1 MKSLR
6 FNNDTA
12 LGRLLLSAFQPDF
25 LPPHERKFQAFHF
38 REPKLG
44 PGKMRAVVR
53 LATTDI
59 FGVNIQVLNVGES
72 EALHLH
78 AAMDGLWM
86 VLKGA
91 ASFVGEDGV
100 EHPLG
105 PLDGIMVPRGVAYA
119 FKQVGDDPLVI
130 LQAEAVVKSARKNT
144 FKTFQPPGTPPRP
157 ELDSTMDLYDALL
170 DDAQLQ
176 AASGKRAQL
185 PSWTYKDR
193 GGVPEPRR
201 VPFDASNALG
211 KLLLSGIQPELMP
224 RHERKFQ
231 LFSFKEP
238 AVAAGTNSALV
249 RLATTDIVGALIQVL
264 PEGGEVGMHLHAA
277 MDGFWLVLKGGVS
290 IVGEDGVEHEFG
302 PMEGMMIPRG
312 VPYAFRKIGPENLVL
327 LQIEALVSTARRNT
341 FKWIDNRDAPPRQN
355 ENAAADIRKTDVPME
370 LFDARV
376 A

>member
-1 MKSLR
+1 MKSMR

-12 LGRLLLSAFQPDF
+12 LGRLLLSAFQPEF
-25 LPPHERKFQAFHF
+25 LPAHERKFQAFRF
-38 REPKLG
+38 REPELG

-78 AAMDGLWM
+78 AAMDGLW
-86 VLKGA
+86 VVFKGA

-119 FKQVGDDPLVI
+119 FKQVGDEPLVI
-130 LQAEAVVKSARKNT
+130 LQAEAVMKSAKKNT
-144 FKTFQPPGTPPRP
+144 FKTFQPPGSAPRP
-157 ELDSTMDLYDALL
+157 ELDTTMDLYDALL
-170 DDAQLQ
+170 NEAELQ
-176 AASGKRAQL
+176 ATAGKRAQL
-185 PSWTYKDR
+185 PAWSYKDR
-193 GGVPEPRR
+193 SGVPEPRR
-201 VPFDASNALG
+201 VAFDDSNDLG

-224 RHERKFQ
+224 KHERKFQ
-231 LFSFKEP
+231 VFSFKEP

-249 RLATTDIVGALIQVL
+249 RIATTDIVGALIQVL

-277 MDGFWLVLKGGVS
+277 MDGFWMVLKGAVS

-327 LQIEALVSTARRNT
+327 LQIEALVSTAKRNT
-341 FKWIDNRDAPPRQN
+341 FKWVDNPSAPPP
-355 ENAAADIRKTDVPME
+355 EAEDIRKVDVPME